1 MNEKGE
7 IIKQIYKIYSEI
19 KDTIENRLNEFK
31 KNYEKYGNDEL
42 FAEFSFCILTPQ
54 SKAKLCW
61 KAIEIL
67 KNNKL
72 LYYGDVDEIIEHLY
86 GVRFK
91 YKKAKYIV
99 ENRDFFTGFS
109 DFNNNGNSNN
119 EYDKVYN
126 YKNSNGYN
134 DKDINKY
141 SDKMNKKNN
150 IKIKEYIESLYKK
163 YSNNFSNNNK
173 NIHNNNHNNNYNNK
187 NCNNRNKNN
196 NKNNNYNKSKKN
208 QNNNYNNNFYY
219 HNINF
224 EVRNHLAK
232 NIKGYG
238 LKEASHF
245 LRNIGKGDGIAI
257 LDRHILKN
265 MFYANVI
272 DEIPSSISKK
282 LYFEL
287 EQKFLEFA
295 DRLNID
301 SQHLDFI
308 LWYKEANDV
317 FK

>member
-7 IIKQIYKIYSEI
+7 IIKQIYEIYSEI

-31 KNYEKYGNDEL
+31 KNYENYQNDEL

-109 DFNNNGNSNN
+109 DF
-119 EYDKVYN
+119 
-126 YKNSNGYN
+126 
-134 DKDINKY
+134 I
-141 SDKMNKKNN
+141 NN

-163 YSNNFSNNNK
+163 YSNNFSNNDK

-187 NCNNRNKNN
+187 NYNNRNKNN
-196 NKNNNYNKSKKN
+196 NKNKNYNKGNKN
-208 QNNNYNNNFYY
+208 LNNNYNNTDNKINNKNNYY
-219 HNINF
+219 FHNINF
-224 EVRNHLAK
+224 EIRNHLAK

-245 LRNIGKGDGIAI
+245 LRNIGKGEGIAI

-265 MFYANVI
+265 MFYAKVI

-308 LWYKEANDV
+308 LWYKEANEV

>member
-1 MNEKGE
+1 M
-7 IIKQIYKIYSEI
+7 
-19 KDTIENRLNEFK
+19 
-31 KNYEKYGNDEL
+31 
-42 FAEFSFCILTPQ
+42 
-54 SKAKLCW
+54 
-61 KAIEIL
+61 
-67 KNNKL
+67 
-72 LYYGDVDEIIEHLY
+72 DEIIEHLY

-173 NIHNNNHNNNYNNK
+173 NIHNNNHNNHHNNNYNNK